1 MKRRIGS
8 LCVALALCLGLLPAN
23 VLGYEPQTGLD
34 WGVSI
39 LAGDQLL
46 VSEGDDDPAY
56 ATTDADGQVTLQPN
70 YTEEDDW
77 NIKWAGSTL
86 TLRNATVRANSIFSS
101 LTLGNEYHIAPIV
114 KLCGDSTTIE
124 LEGNNQL
131 IGQSST
137 GQVPGNCSPIYLAGI
152 CVDGAYGSST
162 GQIIDNSSLVIQG
175 DGTLTIK
182 SSTPPPV
189 SEDFSAISAGIYASG
204 NVTIQGDVTIFA
216 EGEEASASGL
226 AASTGICAEGS
237 VTIQGGA
244 TVSAAGAAVKN
255 GSRRA
260 ISAGIYAEGSVTIQD
275 GATVSAAGAT
285 ATSNGTLGS
294 NSADSYGIY
303 GQSVSISDS
312 TVTASSAEAVTS
324 GYTIPDSSGIYARG
338 GIALSG
344 DTTITATGNHYSGGS
359 SGYGPGILINSIWD
373 GSMTVT
379 PPDGKAVLMW
389 TGADADN
396 TNTVVTDDLIQAE
409 TTFSPSDV
417 FQTYVQSK
425 VVDLTTPVVTK
436 VTVSPDSSAVLA
448 GETLQFTAQVDG
460 VGDYSQDV
468 TWSLSGSDSASD
480 GTTISADG
488 LLIVA
493 ADEQAAQLTVK
504 ATSKENPIS
513 GTAAV
518 TVDSQVTGITILPKM
533 TEFPLFS
540 SQQFTAV
547 VSGVGNY
554 SKDVTW
560 TVQDNTSNYTTISG
574 TGFLFVHAQETAKTL
589 TIKATSKE
597 NPDISGTLT
606 VAVTP
611 NVSAVSISPDSAT
624 VSVGE
629 TQPFTVKVSGYSDYS
644 KDVTWTVEGNTSEY
658 TTISDD
664 GILTVAEN
672 ETASTLTVR
681 VTSVQNLSKSDTAT
695 VTITSKIEGVTIT
708 PSSATVSVGGTQ
720 PFSAQV
726 AGGDGVEQTVTWTVS
741 GSDSARD
748 GTSIDETTGLLT
760 VAEDEKSPQ
769 LTVKATSPQNP
780 SIFGTATVTVT
791 HTCADKVALIPGKAA
806 TCTEPGVQAYY
817 VCSICGKAFE
827 DAECAKEIQNLD
839 DWKVIPAEGHKWSD
853 YEVVDATYHSR
864 TCGVCQTTE
873 QAEHDYTDDQDGTCD
888 TCGYVRWYTVTFDAS
903 GGSVTTTS
911 AKTENGKL
919 STLPTPTWEDYV
931 FLGWYT
937 APTGGDLVTLERIF
951 ISDTTLYARW
961 QEKALPVITV
971 HIDPAEGGSCEVM
984 EIPQGTTDW
993 GQIKRVPLPA
1003 DGTYTAKEFGS
1014 TILLFPQ
1021 AEPGYILESAD
1032 YVEIP
1037 GEGKDAVNLDMNP
1050 DSAYIILQ
1058 TKRDVTVNL
1067 TFREAAG
1074 ITVGYETLPNGEVCY
1089 ATTDESGQ
1097 VTYQPGYSE
1106 ASPWNVKWD
1115 STTGT
1120 LTLRNATI
1128 QGTVGGD
1135 GSSYGVLYESNL
1147 SIVLEGA
1154 NQVTSADVDTTNG
1167 SATSIGIYS
1176 KGSLSFSGSGSLTAA
1191 GGNSASSIGIAAEGA
1206 LTFGGQVTVE
1216 ASGADVSVTGDID
1229 VTKLKWGGRSAGVFS
1244 STSVTVQDASDVTA
1258 AGGHYQVSESSTANI
1273 GFSVGCLSLRL
1284 FVQGGK
1290 LTATAQESAN
1300 GWYGIEAIPT
1310 ISGGEVFARGNP
1322 AIKLDLDDISCTV
1335 DPPAGKQIRVLAGS
1349 GEALADI
1356 TGSPFQAQASI
1367 TSLPG
1372 TTFHCYLEDA
1382 SAHQHAFD
1390 GWDYDENSHWH
1401 QCSSCGA
1408 SQGDVTPHVYDNA
1421 QDDTC
1426 NFCGYQRKLSHAHKG
1441 GLVPGTPATCTTDGA
1456 KDYYECSVCHQY
1468 FEDADCTKPIADL
1481 DTWIVIPATGH
1492 TWSGTY
1498 LKENADAEKHYHVCT
1513 VCGAKDAGEAHTW
1526 NAEAATEQNDKHCTV
1541 CGYVAEAQ
1549 LGHIHVGTLVP
1560 GTPATCTTEGT
1571 KAYYTC
1577 TCRQAFEDGNCTIPI
1592 TDLNNWKI
1600 IPATGHAWSDTYL
1613 KENADAEKHYHVCT
1627 VCGAKDAGQAHTWN
1641 AEAATEQND
1650 KHCTV
1655 CGYVAEAQLEHTHTY
1670 GTEWESDENSH
1681 WHQCSSC
1688 GAKTDVA
1695 AHVYDSDQDDT
1706 CSVCGYRRQ
1715 VTPPVGTEFTVNF
1728 DANGGDVTPSSA
1740 VTTGGKLTSLPT
1752 PIRSG
1757 YDFAGWYTEPVGG
1770 QRVTVN
1776 KVFSGNTTIYA
1787 HWEKQ
1792 DSGNSGSINDDSDPT
1807 YSITLPG
1814 KITGGEITMN
1824 KRYAEEGEIFRF
1836 TAIPDKGYELNALI
1850 VTDSRG
1856 RELDLRY
1863 EGDSEYSFKMPAG
1876 QVEIKA
1882 SFRQIA
1888 VELPFIDT
1896 SEDYWAHDEI
1906 AWVYENGYMNGT
1918 SASSFHPGG
1927 TVSRQQVWMILARMA
1942 GYYPEDMAAARAWA
1956 MANGISDGTNPGG
1969 AVTRQ
1974 QLAALL
1980 YRFAV
1985 QNGYDASVGESTN
1998 ILSYTDAGQVSEY
2011 AISAMQWACGAG
2023 IITGTSADTLSPHG
2037 SATRAQLA
2045 VMLYRWLA

>member
-8 LCVALALCLGLLPAN
+8 LCVALAMCLGLLPYMTVPASAAASEIT
-23 VLGYEPQTGLD
+23 VG
-34 WGVSI
+34 GVELSGSMG
-39 LAGDQLL
+39 A
-46 VSEGDDDPAY
+46 PAY
-56 ATTDADGQVTLQPN
+56 ATTDEEGAVTTNGAD
-70 YTEEDDW
+70 EDSY
-77 NIKWAGSTL
+77 NVKWDGSTL
-86 TLRNATVRANSIFSS
+86 TLKDANIVAKYAGINYNPSILSSSLTITLFGENTISSQTSAGLYLFSDRLSHSEINGSGSLTVSGSSEGIYIKNSLTISGAAVTAKSGKYGGISANGNIEISNGATIHAQGGSKGIFSS
-101 LTLGNEYHIAPIV
+101 EGTV
-114 KLCGDSTTIE
+114 TIS
-124 LEGNNQL
+124 GGSN
-131 IGQSST
+131 ITAT
-137 GQVPGNCSPIYLAGI
+137 GGY
-152 CVDGAYGSST
+152 
-162 GQIIDNSSLVIQG
+162 
-175 DGTLTIK
+175 
-182 SSTPPPV
+182 
-189 SEDFSAISAGIYASG
+189 GIYASG
-204 NVTIQGDVTIFA
+204 GVHVQNSFLTA
-216 EGEEASASGL
+216 EGNGGYSIYASY
-226 AASTGICAEGS
+226 GS
-237 VTIQGGA
+237 VTIENSTVEVTGGIQDSQEYMSSDKGI
-244 TVSAAGAAVKN
+244 T
-255 GSRRA
+255 
-260 ISAGIYAEGSVTIQD
+260 ISNSSVTITGGQ
-275 GATVSAAGAT
+275 
-285 ATSNGTLGS
+285 
-294 NSADSYGIY
+294 YGIY
-303 GQSVSISDS
+303 SLHGIITISGDAADRVMVQDTQYGIYTVNGSITISGGEVIVAGGTTAIKTNHLYINPQSSVPITVETGDSADNAETIGTYENYEEITSSISEKKYFHS
-312 TVTASSAEAVTS
+312 QTAVSPVTGV
-324 GYTIPDSSGIYARG
+324 
-338 GIALSG
+338 
-344 DTTITATGNHYSGGS
+344 
-359 SGYGPGILINSIWD
+359 
-373 GSMTVT
+373 TVT
-379 PPDGKAVLMW
+379 PETASVAVGKM
-389 TGADADN
+389 
-396 TNTVVTDDLIQAE
+396 Q
-409 TTFSPSDV
+409 
-417 FQTYVQSK
+417 
-425 VVDLTTPVVTK
+425 
-436 VTVSPDSSAVLA
+436 
-448 GETLQFTAQVDG
+448 QFTAEVKGTDWETG
-460 VGDYSQDV
+460 GPVSQDV
-468 TWSLSGSDSASD
+468 TWTVTGSSNSGTS
-480 GTTISADG
+480 ISEDG
-488 LLIVA
+488 LLTMA
-493 ADEQAAQLTVK
+493 ADET
-504 ATSKENPIS
+504 AT
-513 GTAAV
+513 
-518 TVDSQVTGITILPKM
+518 
-533 TEFPLFS
+533 
-540 SQQFTAV
+540 
-547 VSGVGNY
+547 
-554 SKDVTW
+554 
-560 TVQDNTSNYTTISG
+560 
-574 TGFLFVHAQETAKTL
+574 TL
-589 TIKATSKE
+589 TIKATS
-597 NPDISGTLT
+597 
-606 VAVTP
+606 AQ
-611 NVSAVSISPDSAT
+611 DST
-624 VSVGE
+624 
-629 TQPFTVKVSGYSDYS
+629 
-644 KDVTWTVEGNTSEY
+644 
-658 TTISDD
+658 
-664 GILTVAEN
+664 
-672 ETASTLTVR
+672 
-681 VTSVQNLSKSDTAT
+681 KS
-695 VTITSKIEGVTIT
+695 
-708 PSSATVSVGGTQ
+708 
-720 PFSAQV
+720 
-726 AGGDGVEQTVTWTVS
+726 
-741 GSDSARD
+741 
-748 GTSIDETTGLLT
+748 
-760 VAEDEKSPQ
+760 
-769 LTVKATSPQNP
+769 
-780 SIFGTATVTVT
+780 GTATVTVT
-791 HTCADKVALIPGKAA
+791 HIHQGERVPGTAA
-806 TCTEPGVQAYY
+806 TCTEPGVRDYY

-827 DAECAKEIQNLD
+827 DAECTKEIQNLD

-853 YEVVDATYHSR
+853 YEAVDATYHSR

-873 QAEHDYTDDQDGTCD
+873 QAEHDYTDDQDGTCN
-888 TCGYVRWYTVTFDAS
+888 TCGYVRWYTVTFNPN
-903 GGSVTTTS
+903 GGTVDTTS

-919 STLPTPTWEDYV
+919 STLPTPTRENYV

-937 APTGGDLVTLERIF
+937 TQTGGNLVTTETVF
-951 ISDTTLYARW
+951 SSDTTLYARW

-971 HIDPAEGGSCEVM
+971 HIDPAKGGSCEVM
-984 EIPQGTTDW
+984 EIPSDMEDSEDMAQLP
-993 GQIKRVPLPA
+993 RVPLSA
-1003 DGTYTAKEFGS
+1003 SGTYTAKEFGS
-1014 TILLFPQ
+1014 TILLFPL

-1037 GEGKDAVNLDMNP
+1037 GEGKDAVNLNMNP

-1074 ITVGYETLPNGEVCY
+1074 ITVGNETLPNGEVCY

-1106 ASPWNVKWD
+1106 GSSWNVKWD
-1115 STTGT
+1115 SATGT
-1120 LTLRNATI
+1120 LTLRDAI
-1128 QGTVGGD
+1128 IRGTVGGD
-1135 GSSYGVLYESNL
+1135 GSSYGVFYESNL
-1147 SIVLEGA
+1147 SIVLEGT

-1216 ASGADVSVTGDID
+1216 ASGADVSVTGNID

-1244 STSVTVQDASDVTA
+1244 STSVTVQDAADVTA
-1258 AGGHYQVSESSTANI
+1258 AGGCYQVSNSSTANI

-1290 LTATAQESAN
+1290 LTATAQDSAN

-1322 AIKLDLDDISCTV
+1322 AIKSGLDGISCTV
-1335 DPPAGKQIRVLAGS
+1335 DPPAGKQIRVLADS
-1349 GEALADI
+1349 GEALAEI
-1356 TGSPFQAQASI
+1356 SGSPFQTQANI
-1367 TSLPG
+1367 TSLPDK
-1372 TTFHCYLEDA
+1372 TFHCYLEDA
-1382 SAHQHAFD
+1382 SAHQHVFN
-1390 GWDYDENSHWH
+1390 GWGYDETNHWH

-1426 NFCGYQRKLSHAHKG
+1426 NFCGYQRKLSHAHQG
-1441 GLVPGTPATCTTDGA
+1441 VLVPGTPATCTTDGA

-1481 DTWIVIPATGH
+1481 DSWIVIPATDH
-1492 TWSGTY
+1492 TWS
-1498 LKENADAEKHYHVCT
+1498 V
-1513 VCGAKDAGEAHTW
+1513 
-1526 NAEAATEQNDKHCTV
+1526 
-1541 CGYVAEAQ
+1541 
-1549 LGHIHVGTLVP
+1549 
-1560 GTPATCTTEGT
+1560 
-1571 KAYYTC
+1571 
-1577 TCRQAFEDGNCTIPI
+1577 
-1592 TDLNNWKI
+1592 
-1600 IPATGHAWSDTYL
+1600 TYL

-1641 AEAATEQND
+1641 AEAATEQDDKHCTACGYVAEAPTGHTHTGTLVPGTPATCTEAGTKSYYTCICGQAFADENCTQRISDLDTWIVIPTTDHTWSGTYLKENADAEKHYHVCTVCGAKDAGDAHTWNAQAATEQND

-1655 CGYVAEAQLEHTHTY
+1655 CGYVAEEQLGHTHTY

-1681 WHQCSSC
+1681 WHQCSC

-1706 CSVCGYRRQ
+1706 CDVCGYRRQ
-1715 VTPPVGTEFTVNF
+1715 VTPPVVTEFTVNF
-1728 DANGGDVTPSSA
+1728 VPNGGEVTPSSA
-1740 VTTGGKLTSLPT
+1740 VTTDGKLASLPT
-1752 PIRSG
+1752 PTRIG

-1985 QNGYDASVGESTN
+1985 QNGYDVSVGESTN

-2037 SATRAQLA
+2037 SASRAQLA